1 MSNLTH
7 KNYKFYKE
15 FFQNRFYTS
24 SNEIQKSFLEIEPED
39 FLQQLKTNK
48 KYFCNNKVE
57 IFEHFHKTKEEYFRF
72 KEEEKFYKYFKRF
85 FISLPREIKEELIDY
100 WFEKF
105 KNWLEKYSLPNKD
118 LERNFDFIKNPDL
131 IYIYNEEEKFKKKYW
146 LRFNNFHFKN
156 RLPFHIFGFERFSS
170 VENKKWNLVET
181 FLENKKP
188 IIEPI
193 DKNTEVEILYFKE
206 KPKTNNYIQINQIT
220 EKTKSVQINN
230 QIKWRNWELKEKI
243 WMRQCKI
250 KPIEVSE
257 FSMFVEE
264 YDFHWKTYWTWKTEY
279 YWVFHKWKIVWVFGF
294 VDNRLLRIAT
304 RNVRIVWLLSKVL
317 SFKENVEVSLDEQFY
332 TWRSLEKLWYKI
344 KSRNSAVT
352 YYLTD
357 LWEFSSNKRFLK
369 WNIIESYLKPW
380 NLIFERSEKW
390 FWNIKSDVRFST
402 FYWWR
407 YFCLTEEQKQ
417 ELNEIWFEE
426 VNKVLEKTK
435 NWDLNI
441 YNIYKKASKMSNKEI
456 ELENKN
462 IYLLQKYKFIYSW
475 LPNKSKKYFLN
486 KPIEEIEKL
495 LEKHWTFSNVLFIK
509 NYKED
514 QKTFYFKE
522 KTLVCRKCWN
532 EFDLLK
538 QIKHRV
544 RTDYNPCLNC
554 YPPMEDS
561 KPFSRSEKEVMCYV
575 EKIYDWE
582 ILWNNRKILKNRT
595 ELDIFLKDLNIWIEY
610 NGVYWHRPE
619 KDLIKFKRC
628 KEFWISLVVIWEEFW
643 RTKRNV
649 VKHLLK
655 LKIWVLEKIK
665 WKEIVEI
672 NREAA
677 IDFLKNTSLYEI
689 SNKTKFMWIFSW
701 KWKLIWVIEIDW
713 NKIVNFWSLTSL
725 EEFIKLLPKWFEI
738 LDQNEWSFFENFKE
752 VWKIRWKFEYFQW
765 VKYKTLWKTI
775 RKIL

>member
-7 KNYKFYKE
+7 KNYKFYKD
-15 FFQNRFYTS
+15 FFQNKFYVS

-39 FLQQLKTNK
+39 FLKQLRTNK

-193 DKNTEVEILYFKE
+193 NKNKEVEILYFKE
-206 KPKTNNYIQINQIT
+206 KPKTNNYVQINQIT
-220 EKTKSVQINN
+220 EKTKSIQINN
-230 QIKWRNWELKEKI
+230 QIKWRNWELEEKI

-250 KPIEVSE
+250 KPIDVSE
-257 FSMFVEE
+257 FSIFVEE

-294 VDNRLLRIAT
+294 ADNRLLRIAT
-304 RNVRIVWLLSKVL
+304 RNVRIVWFLSKVL

-344 KSRNSAVT
+344 KSRNSAIT

-369 WNIIESYLKPW
+369 WNIVESYLKPW
-380 NLIFERSEKW
+380 NLIFERSEEW

-402 FYWWR
+402 FYWWK
-407 YFCLTEEQKQ
+407 YFTLSEKQKQ
-417 ELNEIWFEE
+417 EFNQIWFEE

-435 NWDLNI
+435 NWVWLTI
-441 YNIYKKASKMSNKEI
+441 YEIYKMALKMSNKEI
-456 ELENKN
+456 EFKNKDTF
-462 IYLLQKYKFIYSW
+462 LAQKYKSIYCW
-475 LPNKSKKYFLN
+475 LFYKNK
-486 KPIEEIEKL
+486 EIL
-495 LEKHWTFSNVLFIK
+495 LEKTLDEIDKIYKTYWNFSNYIFKLLFEKKWEEHLIFK
-509 NYKED
+509 NKIM
-514 QKTFYFKE
+514 
-522 KTLVCRKCWN
+522 VCKKCWKN
-532 EFDLLK
+532 
-538 QIKHRV
+538 IKINRDSKGKM
-544 RTDYNPCLNC
+544 RWWYNPCYVC
-554 YPPMEDS
+554 FPPNFGSSQME
-561 KPFSRSEKEVMCYV
+561 REVFEYV
-575 EKIYDWE
+575 KSLYKWKI
-582 ILWNNRKILKNRT
+582 IWNDRKVLKWF
-595 ELDIFLKDLNIWIEY
+595 ELDVYLPNENYALEFNW
-610 NGVYWHRPE
+610 VYWHQE
-619 KDLIKFKRC
+619 
-628 KEFWISLVVIWEEFW
+628 
-643 RTKRNV
+643 
-649 VKHLLK
+649 
-655 LKIWVLEKIK
+655 
-665 WKEIVEI
+665 WKEIIKYQKCKEKWIDLTNIWSYDWVRKRYVIENHIKLKLWIFKKVNLNPFVEI
-672 NREAA
+672 
-677 IDFLKNTSLYEI
+677 DFELAENFLEETSLI
-689 SNKTKFMWIFSW
+689 RPNKKSKFLWTF
-701 KWKLIWVIEIDW
+701 LNDELVWVIEIYD
-713 NKIVNFWSLTSL
+713 NAIINFWTFVNLNS
-725 EEFIKLLPKWFEI
+725 FIEILPKI
-738 LDQNEWSFFENFKE
+738 GIVDQNEWNFFKNYEE
-752 VWKIRWKFEYFQW
+752 IWKIKWEKITIYW
-765 VKYKTLWKTI
+765 STYKTLWKTI